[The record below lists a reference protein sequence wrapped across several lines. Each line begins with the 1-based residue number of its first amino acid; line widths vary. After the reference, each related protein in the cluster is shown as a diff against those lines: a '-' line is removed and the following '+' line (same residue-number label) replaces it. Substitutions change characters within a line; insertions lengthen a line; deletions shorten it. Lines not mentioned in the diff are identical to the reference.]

1 MFRFLLCLAGA
12 TQNYSCV
19 WNTCVP
25 YNDVVLLIY
34 VLLLV

>member
-1 MFRFLLCLAGA
+1 VQHKTIHVSGIPA
-12 TQNYSCV
+12 YP
-19 WNTCVP
+19 VP